1 MVSIQLQDLL
11 WAPRH
16 GLFRQVVEEAREPDG
31 KAVVAALHSL
41 PRAEFWDVSVVRS
54 LWSIP
59 STYLHRQ
66 NHGGGNAWGKIFNA
80 TEELL
85 DFPRC
90 ETLDATLLSL
100 DEFWDSSKDGF
111 LGMLRRP
118 ELGYSE
124 SASRRFLDFLDGVPP
139 LHSQVSKK
147 WVASLG
153 NAPTRCWSC
162 WRSGSFEDRMQLQR
176 QLLPRLARI
185 LGEPYPG
192 HVQELLGSSK
202 LTLAQMPT

>member
-1 MVSIQLQDLL
+1 MSMQLQDLF
-11 WAPRH
+11 WAPH
-16 GLFRQVVEEAREPDG
+16 YGLFRQLVDDGREPDG
-31 KAVVAALHSL
+31 QAVVAALHSL

-66 NHGGGNAWGKIFNA
+66 YHGGGNAWGEIFNA

-85 DFPRC
+85 DDPRC
-90 ETLDATLLSL
+90 MTLDPLLKQL
-100 DEFWDSSKDGF
+100 DEFWDSRRDGF

-124 SASRRFLDFLDGVPP
+124 PALQRFLGFLDVLPS
-139 LHSQVSKK
+139 LHGQVSKK
-147 WVASLG
+147 WITGLG
-153 NAPTRCWSC
+153 DSPTRCWSS
-162 WRSGSFEDRMQLQR
+162 WRRGSFEDRMQLQR

-192 HVQELLGSSK
+192 HVAELLSFSQ
-202 LTLAQMPT
+202 LTEAQMPT

>member
-1 MVSIQLQDLL
+1 MSVQLQDLF
-11 WAPRH
+11 WAPH
-16 GLFRQVVEEAREPDG
+16 SGLLRQVVDDASVPDG
-31 KAVVAALHSL
+31 QAVVAALHSF
-41 PRAEFWDVSVVRS
+41 PRLEFWDVSVVRS

-66 NHGGGNAWGKIFNA
+66 NHGGGKAWGEIFNA

-90 ETLDATLLSL
+90 DTLDATLISL

-118 ELGYSE
+118 DRGYSE
-124 SASRRFLDFLDGVPP
+124 SASGRFLDFLDGLAP
-139 LHSQVSKK
+139 LHGQVSKK

-162 WRSGSFEDRMQLQR
+162 WRRGSFEERMGLQR

-192 HVQELLGSSK
+192 HVQELLASSR